1 MELKEIRGK
10 SPEELNKL
18 LEEQK
23 EELFKLRFQHSIHQ
37 LDNPMKLVET
47 KKTIARVLT
56 VLREKE
62 LSTQA

>member
-10 SPEELNKL
+10 SPEELNKI

-37 LDNPMKLVET
+37 LDNPMKLAET